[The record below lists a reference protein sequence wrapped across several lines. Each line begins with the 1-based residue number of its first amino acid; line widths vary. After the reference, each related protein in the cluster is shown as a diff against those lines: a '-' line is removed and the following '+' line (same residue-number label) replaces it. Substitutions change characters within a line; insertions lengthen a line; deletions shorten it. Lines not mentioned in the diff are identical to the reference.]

1 VSLTQ
6 MLEQAKKWW
15 ASASEEERE
24 RMLAEQRR
32 SWVRG
37 EMGMGSDR
45 DEAERARALA
55 DEDVEKLRR
64 LDREAAERAARGL
77 RDLARDYRPCVQGRV
92 WHMIKIVKEGKW
104 VHIKHDGKT
113 LVRMTISQ
121 WSRLLS
127 GQEVDVTR
135 ED

>member
-1 VSLTQ
+1 
-6 MLEQAKKWW
+6 
-15 ASASEEERE
+15 
-24 RMLAEQRR
+24 
-32 SWVRG
+32 
-37 EMGMGSDR
+37 
-45 DEAERARALA
+45 
-55 DEDVEKLRR
+55 
-64 LDREAAERAARGL
+64 
-77 RDLARDYRPCVQGRV
+77 
-92 WHMIKIVKEGKW
+92 MIKIVKEGKW

>member
-64 LDREAAERAARGL
+64 LDREAAERAAR
-77 RDLARDYRPCVQGRV
+77 
-92 WHMIKIVKEGKW
+92 
-104 VHIKHDGKT
+104 
-113 LVRMTISQ
+113 VR
-121 WSRLLS
+121 
-127 GQEVDVTR
+127 
-135 ED
+135 